1 MLLGTI
7 IFFSLLGSLG
17 AIIISALF
25 LLFPNR
31 IQNTLIPGLI
41 SYATGTLL
49 GAAFLGMIPHAL
61 NHLPIP
67 QLALTLLLGILLFFI
82 LEKFVVWRH
91 CHSHSCEVHEASGP
105 LILIGDAFHNFVD
118 GMLIAGAFLADYQ
131 LGIMTAISMV
141 FHEVPQEVGDFAI
154 LLKNKYS
161 KKKAFGL
168 NIISGLSSAVGAFLA
183 YVLMEQM
190 HFLTPYVMGIAAA
203 SFIYIAL
210 ADLIP
215 DLHKHVSIKESSIQV
230 VLLTGGIF
238 TIYLLSHSG

>member
-1 MLLGTI
+1 VLLGTI

-17 AIIISALF
+17 AVVLSGLF

-49 GAAFLGMIPHAL
+49 GTAFLGMIPHAL
-61 NHLPIP
+61 EHLPVP
-67 QLALTLLLGILLFFI
+67 TLALTLLLGILLFFI

-105 LILIGDAFHNFVD
+105 LILIGDSFHSFVD
-118 GMLIAGAFLADYQ
+118 GILIAGAFLSSYQ
-131 LGIMTAISMV
+131 LGIVTAVSVI

-168 NIISGLSSAVGAFLA
+168 NIISGLSSVAGAVLA
-183 YVLMEQM
+183 YILMDQM
-190 HFLTPYVMGIAAA
+190 QFLTPYVMGIAAS

-215 DLHKHVSIKESSIQV
+215 DLHNHVKFKESLIQV
-230 VLLTGGIF
+230 ILLSAGIF
-238 TIYLLSHSG
+238 TIYLMASFN